1 MPAASKLQEA
11 WLARGATARL
21 LWPVSCVYRLLMAL
35 RELGYRTG
43 LLRSQRLPVPVL
55 VVGNLVVGG
64 AGKTPTTMALVQL
77 LRAHGHRPG
86 IVSRGYGRST
96 DEPLLVTRDST
107 AGIAG
112 DEPLLMHLRTGAPV
126 AVGADRVAAGRLL
139 LGAHPEVTVLL
150 SDDGLQHRRLARDA
164 QVIVFDERGAGNGW
178 LLPAGPLREPVPAD
192 VPPRSVVVYNAGR
205 PSTLLPGH
213 LARRELRGLAPLADW
228 WAGRAASPEAFASL
242 KGRPLIAA
250 AGMAR
255 PQRYF
260 EMLRAQ
266 GLDIDELPLPD
277 HHPFTTL
284 PWPATATDVI
294 VTEKDAVKL
303 RPERMGTTRV
313 WVATLDF
320 EIDAAIAPQLLSW
333 LTTAPTT

>member
-11 WLARGATARL
+11 WLARGATAWL
-21 LWPVSCVYRLLMAL
+21 LWPMSCVYRLLMTL
-35 RELGYRTG
+35 RHLGYRTG
-43 LLRSQRLPVPVL
+43 LLRSHRLPVPVL
-55 VVGNLVVGG
+55 VVGNLIVGG
-64 AGKTPTTMALVQL
+64 AGKTPTTMALIQL
-77 LRAHGHRPG
+77 LKANGHRPG

-96 DEPLLVTRDST
+96 DEPLLVTRDTS
-107 AGIAG
+107 AANAG
-112 DEPLLMHLRTGAPV
+112 DEPLLMHLRTGVPV
-126 AVGADRVAAGRLL
+126 AVGADRVAAGHLL
-139 LGAHPEVTVLL
+139 IAAHPEVTVLV

-164 QVIVFDERGAGNGW
+164 QVIVFDERGSGNGW

-192 VPPRSVVVYNAGR
+192 VPPRSVVVYNAAH
-205 PSTLLPGH
+205 PSTPLPGL
-213 LARRELRGLAPLADW
+213 LARRQLRGLAPLADW
-228 WAGRAASPEAFASL
+228 WAGHAALPEAFANL
-242 KGRPLIAA
+242 KDRTVIAA

-266 GLDIDELPLPD
+266 GLRIDEMPLPD
-277 HHPFTTL
+277 HHPFATL

-320 EIDAAIAPQLLSW
+320 EIDAAITRQLLPW
-333 LTTAPTT
+333 LTPASTT